1 MINREFCDNEMAKR
15 RARSARRRGREGT
28 GSALQ
33 IKVPVP
39 PKSRKPGGGKIQKLG
54 NKVRFKQ
61 PVRGRKMM

>member
-1 MINREFCDNEMAKR
+1 MINREFCDNEMRKR

-33 IKVPVP
+33 IKVPVQP
-39 PKSRKPGGGKIQKLG
+39 RKPGGGKIQKLG

-61 PVRGRKMM
+61 PGRGRKIM